1 MGKRL
6 RRRSSKKARTQTD
19 NGVDE
24 AGNTDAPQKDELD
37 HANMHDGGEYEQQES
52 VNDEVVHTPS
62 THEASTEPEP
72 ALEQV
77 HHKDADQEPDV
88 AVGGDTKKKRKRSRK
103 RKRSNV
109 PHPGPDTQSMAD
121 LSDSAKKAIS
131 YTQQYLCEKEAW
143 KFSKQRQN
151 WLLRHALWSPR
162 IYELG
167 RQLAEAPKEEIG
179 EQEKLL
185 IPPSLPLPDNGSW
198 IADEH
203 VSVVA
208 FYLASMMGLAK
219 QVRGLFYFC
228 FECYEY

>member
-6 RRRSSKKARTQTD
+6 RRRSSKKARAQTD
-19 NGVDE
+19 ADVDG
-24 AGNTDAPQKDELD
+24 AGSTAPQKDELD
-37 HANMHDGGEYEQQES
+37 HASKHDSGEYEHQES
-52 VNDEVVHTPS
+52 VNDEVVHTTS
-62 THEASTEPEP
+62 EHEASTESEP

-77 HHKDADQEPDV
+77 HHKDADHEPDV
-88 AVGGDTKKKRKRSRK
+88 AVAGDMKKKRKRSRK

-109 PHPGPDTQSMAD
+109 PHPGPDTEFIED
-121 LSDSAKKAIS
+121 LSNSAKKAIA
-131 YTQQYLCEKEAW
+131 YTQQYLCDKEAW

-151 WLLRHALWSPR
+151 WLLRHVLWSPR

-167 RQLAEAPKEEIG
+167 RQLTEVPQEEID

-198 IADEH
+198 IADEY

-219 QVRGLFYFC
+219 QVRALFLFL
-228 FECYEY
+228 FSVQ